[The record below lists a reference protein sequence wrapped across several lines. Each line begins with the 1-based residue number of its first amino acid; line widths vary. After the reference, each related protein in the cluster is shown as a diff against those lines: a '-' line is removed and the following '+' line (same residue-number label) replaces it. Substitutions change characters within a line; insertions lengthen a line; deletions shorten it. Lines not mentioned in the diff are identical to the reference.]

1 MTIRTAPATT
11 TVEVQQSSPRPTPA
25 PATRRFRDMLD
36 ASGGALLSGVEA
48 AASLVPGG
56 GSIVAASVRGG
67 SAHAPAPGAGERA
80 EGPGGAPAPE
90 GGHGNEAG
98 SMEQMLASSQDQ
110 NLYYLQLQEQMS
122 AENRRYTALSNVL
135 KARHETAKA
144 AIGNIR

>member
-1 MTIRTAPATT
+1 MTTIRPAPATT
-11 TVEVQQSSPRPTPA
+11 TVEVQTTASRPTPA
-25 PATRRFRDMLD
+25 PATRRFREMLD
-36 ASGGALLSGVEA
+36 ASSGALLDGVEA

-56 GSIVAASVRGG
+56 GSVVAASVRGG
-67 SAHAPAPGAGERA
+67 SPASTAGAGGDRA
-80 EGPGGAPAPE
+80 EGPEAHGASSGPGGSVEDALRA
-90 GGHGNEAG
+90 
-98 SMEQMLASSQDQ
+98 SQDQ